1 VSEEALI
8 RADGREMCR
17 FLAQLAEALDAAGR
31 PTAQAFAEF
40 YGHSG
45 ALGWVAGMLEEYAAN
60 PPIEIRLVPASALRA
75 GVESTGASA

>member
-1 VSEEALI
+1 MSEEALI
-8 RADGREMCR
+8 HTDGREMCK

-31 PTAQAFAEF
+31 PTAEAFAEF
-40 YGHSG
+40 YGFTG

-60 PPIEIRLVPASALRA
+60 PPIEIRLVSASALRA